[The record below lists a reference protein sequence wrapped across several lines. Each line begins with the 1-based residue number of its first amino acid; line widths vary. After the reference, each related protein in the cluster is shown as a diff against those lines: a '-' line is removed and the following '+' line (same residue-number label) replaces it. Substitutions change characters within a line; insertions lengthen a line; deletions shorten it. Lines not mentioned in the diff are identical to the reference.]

1 MSPGMF
7 PVRGQAWGQAWAV
20 RGLTPGCTI
29 ASGMKRPVVLAVAAV
44 ALIAAAVLVWVDARR
59 EREFRRLIAVGDAA
73 LASGQTFDAIEAFSG
88 ALALKPDS
96 MLASLKR
103 GDTYRRRGEFA
114 AALRDLGQAAFLD
127 PAAPRPI
134 ELLGDVQAAM
144 GQYEAAAAEYQRY
157 LAIDDRAPA
166 VLYKLALAHYRN
178 GMAARAADPLRRA
191 VAIDDRF
198 AEAHYLLGLSLRDT
212 DRDQALRA
220 LRRALE
226 VNATFAAA
234 REELARLYE
243 DMGRPQD
250 AIDQLEALAA
260 LEPARPERL
269 VNVGLAYARI
279 GRRDT
284 AVLTLGRAAERHPD
298 ATVVYTALGRIWLT
312 SAEAQKD
319 PVALGK
325 AIEALQPAAAQ
336 AGAASETRALYGR
349 ALALSGNMVAAE
361 RMLLQAVATAPV
373 DPSAYRYLAEVART
387 ARAHDRREGC
397 GREVRDS

>member
-1 MSPGMF
+1 
-7 PVRGQAWGQAWAV
+7 
-20 RGLTPGCTI
+20 
-29 ASGMKRPVVLAVAAV
+29 MKRSVVLAVAAV
-44 ALIAAAVLVWVDARR
+44 AIVAATVLVWVDARR

-73 LASGQTFDAIEAFSG
+73 LAGDQTFDAIEAFSG
-88 ALALKPDS
+88 ALALKPNS

-103 GDTYRRRGEFA
+103 GDTYRRRAEYA

-134 ELLGDVQAAM
+134 ELLGDVQTAL
-144 GQYEAAAAEYQRY
+144 GQYAAAAAEYQRY
-157 LAIDDRAPA
+157 LAIDDRAPG

-178 GMAARAADPLRRA
+178 GLAARAVDPLRRA
-191 VAIDDRF
+191 IALNDRF
-198 AEAHYLLGLSLRDT
+198 AEAHYLLGLCLRET
-212 DRDQALRA
+212 DRRQSLGAF
-220 LRRALE
+220 RRALE
-226 VNATFAAA
+226 INPTFAAS

-243 DMGRPQD
+243 QMGRWQD
-250 AIDQLEALAA
+250 SIDELEALAA

-269 VNVGLAYARI
+269 VSVGLAYARI

-312 SAEAQKD
+312 SAEGQKD

-336 AGAASETRALYGR
+336 ADAVSETRALYGR

-361 RMLLQAVATAPV
+361 RMLLRAVAMVPV
-373 DPSAYRYLAEVART
+373 DPAAYRYLAEVA
-387 ARAHDRREGC
+387 
-397 GREVRDS
+397 GRLGHATIAKDAAAKYALLASSAL

>member
-1 MSPGMF
+1 
-7 PVRGQAWGQAWAV
+7 
-20 RGLTPGCTI
+20 
-29 ASGMKRPVVLAVAAV
+29 MKRPVVLAVAAV
-44 ALIAAAVLVWVDARR
+44 AIVTAAVLVWMDARR

-73 LASGQTFDAIEAFSG
+73 LAAGQTFDAIEAFSG
-88 ALALKPDS
+88 ALALKPES
-96 MLASLKR
+96 MLAALKR
-103 GDTYRRRGEFA
+103 GDTYRRRGEYA

-134 ELLGDVQAAM
+134 ELLGDVQTAL
-144 GQYEAAAAEYQRY
+144 GQYAAAAAEYQRY
-157 LAIDDRAPA
+157 LALDDRAPA

-178 GMAARAADPLRRA
+178 GTPARAIDPLRRA
-191 VAIDDRF
+191 VTIDDRF
-198 AEAHYLLGLSLRDT
+198 VEAHYLLGLCLRET
-212 DRDQALRA
+212 DRTQALRA

-226 VNATFAAA
+226 INATFAAA
-234 REELARLYE
+234 REELARAYE
-243 DMGRPQD
+243 GMGRWQD
-250 AIDQLEALAA
+250 AIDELEALAA
-260 LEPARPERL
+260 LEPTRAERL

-298 ATVVYTALGRIWLT
+298 ATIVYTALGRIWLT

-361 RMLLQAVATAPV
+361 RMLLQAVATVPV
-373 DPSAYRYLAEVART
+373 DPSAYRYLAEVARRLGHMSV
-387 ARAHDRREGC
+387 ASDAAAKYA
-397 GREVRDS
+397 VLAPL

>member
-1 MSPGMF
+1 
-7 PVRGQAWGQAWAV
+7 
-20 RGLTPGCTI
+20 
-29 ASGMKRPVVLAVAAV
+29 MKRSVVLAVAAV
-44 ALIAAAVLVWVDARR
+44 AIVAATVLVWVDARR

-73 LASGQTFDAIEAFSG
+73 LAGDQTFDAIEAFSG
-88 ALALKPDS
+88 ALALKPNS

-103 GDTYRRRGEFA
+103 GDTYRRRAEYA

-134 ELLGDVQAAM
+134 ELLGDVQTAL
-144 GQYEAAAAEYQRY
+144 GQYAAAAAEYQRY
-157 LAIDDRAPA
+157 LAIDDRAPG

-178 GMAARAADPLRRA
+178 GLAARAVDPLRRA
-191 VAIDDRF
+191 IAINDRF
-198 AEAHYLLGLSLRDT
+198 AEAHYLLGLCLRET
-212 DRDQALRA
+212 DRRQSLGAF
-220 LRRALE
+220 RRALE
-226 VNATFAAA
+226 ISPTFAAS

-243 DMGRPQD
+243 QMGRWQD
-250 AIDQLEALAA
+250 SIDELEALAA

-269 VNVGLAYARI
+269 VSVGLAYARI

-312 SAEAQKD
+312 SAEGQKD

-336 AGAASETRALYGR
+336 ADAVSETRALYGR

-361 RMLLQAVATAPV
+361 RMLLRAVAMVPV
-373 DPSAYRYLAEVART
+373 DPSAYRYLAEVA
-387 ARAHDRREGC
+387 
-397 GREVRDS
+397 GRLGHATIAKDAAAKYALLASSAL

>member
-1 MSPGMF
+1 MYH
-7 PVRGQAWGQAWAV
+7 R
-20 RGLTPGCTI
+20 
-29 ASGMKRPVVLAVAAV
+29 SGMKRPVILTVAAV
-44 ALIAAAVLVWVDARR
+44 AIVAAAVLVWVDARR

-73 LASGQTFDAIEAFSG
+73 LATGQTFDAIEAFSG
-88 ALALKPDS
+88 ALALKPQS

-103 GDTYRRRGEFA
+103 GDTYRRRGEYA

-134 ELLGDVQAAM
+134 ELLGDVQAAL
-144 GQYEAAAAEYQRY
+144 GQYAAAAAEYQRY
-157 LAIDDRAPA
+157 LTLDDRAPA

-178 GMAARAADPLRRA
+178 GTAARAVDPLRLA
-191 VAIDDRF
+191 VALDDRF
-198 AEAHYLLGLSLRDT
+198 AEAHYLLGLSLRES
-212 DRDQALRA
+212 DRQQSLRA

-226 VNATFAAA
+226 VNPTFAAA
-234 REELARLYE
+234 REELARVYE
-243 DMGRPQD
+243 QMGRWQD
-250 AIDQLEALAA
+250 AIDELEALAA

-312 SAEAQKD
+312 SAEAQSD

-336 AGAASETRALYGR
+336 ADAVSETRALYGR

-361 RMLLQAVATAPV
+361 RMLLQAVAMAPV
-373 DPSAYRYLAEVART
+373 DPSAYRYLAEVARRLGHMSV
-387 ARAHDRREGC
+387 ANDAA
-397 GREVRDS
+397 SKYALLASSAL

>member
-1 MSPGMF
+1 
-7 PVRGQAWGQAWAV
+7 
-20 RGLTPGCTI
+20 
-29 ASGMKRPVVLAVAAV
+29 MKRSVVLTVAALAIV
-44 ALIAAAVLVWVDARR
+44 AAAVLVWADARR

-73 LASGQTFDAIEAFSG
+73 LAGDQTFDAIEAFSG
-88 ALALKPDS
+88 ALALKPNS

-103 GDTYRRRGEFA
+103 GDTYRRRGEYA

-134 ELLGDVQAAM
+134 ELLGDVQTAL
-144 GQYEAAAAEYQRY
+144 GQYAAAAAEYQRY
-157 LAIDDRAPA
+157 LAIDDRAPG

-178 GMAARAADPLRRA
+178 GMAARAVDPLRH
-191 VAIDDRF
+191 AITLNDRF
-198 AEAHYLLGLSLRDT
+198 AEAHYLLGLCLRET
-212 DRDQALRA
+212 DRRQSLGAFRH
-220 LRRALE
+220 ALE
-226 VNATFAAA
+226 ISPTFAAA

-243 DMGRPQD
+243 QMGRWQD
-250 AIDQLEALAA
+250 SIDELEALAA

-269 VNVGLAYARI
+269 VSVGLAYARI

-312 SAEAQKD
+312 SAEGQND

-336 AGAASETRALYGR
+336 ADAVSETRTLYGR
-349 ALALSGNMVAAE
+349 ALALSGNMIAAE
-361 RMLLQAVATAPV
+361 RMLLQAVAMVPV
-373 DPSAYRYLAEVART
+373 DPSAYRYLAEVARRLGHATIAKDAATKYALLT
-387 ARAHDRREGC
+387 ASAL
-397 GREVRDS
+397 

>member
-1 MSPGMF
+1 
-7 PVRGQAWGQAWAV
+7 
-20 RGLTPGCTI
+20 
-29 ASGMKRPVVLAVAAV
+29 MKRPVVLAVAAV
-44 ALIAAAVLVWVDARR
+44 AIITAAVLVWVDARR

-73 LASGQTFDAIEAFSG
+73 LASGQTFDAIEAFSD
-88 ALALKPDS
+88 ALTLKPDS

-103 GDTYRRRGEFA
+103 GDTYRRRGEYA
-114 AALRDLGQAAFLD
+114 AALRDLGQASFLD

-144 GQYEAAAAEYQRY
+144 GQFAAAAAEYQKY
-157 LAIDDRAPA
+157 LAIDDRAPL
-166 VLYKLALAHYRN
+166 VLYKLALAHYRS
-178 GMAARAADPLRRA
+178 GAPTLGVEPLRRA
-191 VAIDDRF
+191 VAFDDRF
-198 AEAHYLLGLSLRDT
+198 TEAHYLLGLCLRET
-212 DRDQALRA
+212 DRNLALRA

-234 REELARLYE
+234 REELARVYE
-243 DMGRPQD
+243 ELDRHQD

-260 LEPARPERL
+260 LEPTRPERL

-284 AVLTLGRAAERHPD
+284 AVLTLGRAAERHPE
-298 ATVVYTALGRIWLT
+298 ATIVYTALGRIWLT
-312 SAEAQKD
+312 SAEVQQD

-336 AGAASETRALYGR
+336 SDATSETRALFGR

-361 RMLLQAVATAPV
+361 RMLLQAVATLPV
-373 DPSAYRYLAEVART
+373 DPWAYRYLAEVSRRLGHANIARD
-387 ARAHDRREGC
+387 AAAKYA
-397 GREVRDS
+397 VLAVSAL

>member
-1 MSPGMF
+1 
-7 PVRGQAWGQAWAV
+7 
-20 RGLTPGCTI
+20 
-29 ASGMKRPVVLAVAAV
+29 MKRPVVLAVAAAAV
-44 ALIAAAVLVWVDARR
+44 IVAAVLVWVDARR

-73 LASGQTFDAIEAFSG
+73 LASGQTFGAIEAFSG
-88 ALALKPDS
+88 ALVLKPDS

-103 GDTYRRRGEFA
+103 GDTYRRRGEFD

-144 GQYEAAAAEYQRY
+144 GQYEAAAGEYQRY

-166 VLYKLALAHYRN
+166 VLYKLALAYYRN
-178 GMAARAADPLRRA
+178 GAAPKAADPLRRA

-220 LRRALE
+220 LRRALD
-226 VNATFAAA
+226 VNAAFAAA

-243 DMGRPQD
+243 DMGRHQD

-279 GRRDT
+279 GRRNT

-312 SAEAQKD
+312 SAEEQKD

-361 RMLLQAVATAPV
+361 RMLLQAVATPPV
-373 DPSAYRYLAEVART
+373 DPSAYRYLAEVARRLGHVAV
-387 ARAHDRREGC
+387 ARDAA
-397 GREVRDS
+397 SKYATLAPSTL

>member
-1 MSPGMF
+1 
-7 PVRGQAWGQAWAV
+7 
-20 RGLTPGCTI
+20 
-29 ASGMKRPVVLAVAAV
+29 MKRSVVLAVAAV
-44 ALIAAAVLVWVDARR
+44 AVVTSAALVTVDARR

-88 ALALKPDS
+88 ALGLKPQS

-103 GDTYRRRGEFA
+103 GDTYRRRGEYA

-134 ELLGDVQAAM
+134 ELLGDVQIAL
-144 GQYEAAAAEYQRY
+144 GQYAAAASEYQRY
-157 LAIDDRAPA
+157 LALDDRAPA

-178 GMAARAADPLRRA
+178 GAAARALDPLRRA
-191 VAIDDRF
+191 VAMDDRF
-198 AEAHYLLGLSLRDT
+198 AEAHYLLGLCLRESN
-212 DRDQALRA
+212 REQSLRA

-234 REELARLYE
+234 REELARVYE
-243 DMGRPQD
+243 SMGRWQD

-260 LEPARPERL
+260 LEPTRAERL

-298 ATVVYTALGRIWLT
+298 ATAVYTALGRIWLT
-312 SAEAQKD
+312 SAETQKD

-325 AIEALQPAAAQ
+325 AIEALQPAAARPD
-336 AGAASETRALYGR
+336 AVSETRALYGR

-361 RMLLQAVATAPV
+361 RMLLQAVATTPV
-373 DPSAYRYLAEVART
+373 DASAYRYLAEVARRLGHT
-387 ARAHDRREGC
+387 SVARDAAAKHALLAPL
-397 GREVRDS
+397 

>member
-1 MSPGMF
+1 
-7 PVRGQAWGQAWAV
+7 
-20 RGLTPGCTI
+20 
-29 ASGMKRPVVLAVAAV
+29 MKRSVVLTVAALAIV
-44 ALIAAAVLVWVDARR
+44 AAAVLVWADARR

-73 LASGQTFDAIEAFSG
+73 LAGDQTFDAIEAFSG
-88 ALALKPDS
+88 ALALKPNS

-103 GDTYRRRGEFA
+103 GDTYRRRGEYA

-134 ELLGDVQAAM
+134 ELLGDVQTAL
-144 GQYEAAAAEYQRY
+144 GQYAAAAAEYQRY
-157 LAIDDRAPA
+157 LAIDDRAPG

-178 GMAARAADPLRRA
+178 GMAARAVDPLRH
-191 VAIDDRF
+191 AITLNDRF
-198 AEAHYLLGLSLRDT
+198 AEAHYLLGLCLRET
-212 DRDQALRA
+212 DRRQSLGAFRH
-220 LRRALE
+220 ALE
-226 VNATFAAA
+226 ISPTFAAA

-243 DMGRPQD
+243 QMGRWQD
-250 AIDQLEALAA
+250 SIDELEALAA

-269 VNVGLAYARI
+269 VSVGLAYARI

-312 SAEAQKD
+312 SAEGQND

-336 AGAASETRALYGR
+336 ADAVSETRTLYGR
-349 ALALSGNMVAAE
+349 ALALSGNMIAAE
-361 RMLLQAVATAPV
+361 RMLLQAVAMMPV
-373 DPSAYRYLAEVART
+373 DPSAYRYLAEVARRLGHATIAKDAAAKYALLT
-387 ARAHDRREGC
+387 ASAL
-397 GREVRDS
+397 

>member
-1 MSPGMF
+1 
-7 PVRGQAWGQAWAV
+7 
-20 RGLTPGCTI
+20 
-29 ASGMKRPVVLAVAAV
+29 MKRPVVLAVAAA

-73 LASGQTFDAIEAFSG
+73 LASGQTFRAIEAFSG
-88 ALALKPDS
+88 ALTLKPDS

-103 GDTYRRRGEFA
+103 GDTYRRRGEFG

-134 ELLGDVQAAM
+134 ELLGDVHAAM
-144 GQYEAAAAEYQRY
+144 GQYQAAATEYQRY
-157 LAIDDRAPA
+157 LTIDDRAPA

-178 GMAARAADPLRRA
+178 GMAPKAADPLRRA

-198 AEAHYLLGLSLRDT
+198 AEAHYLLGLSLRDA
-212 DRDQALRA
+212 DRNQALRA

-243 DMGRPQD
+243 DMGRHQD

-279 GRRDT
+279 GRRNT

-312 SAEAQKD
+312 SAEAEKD

-361 RMLLQAVATAPV
+361 RMLLQAVATPPV
-373 DPSAYRYLAEVART
+373 DPSAYRYLAEVARRLGHMAV
-387 ARAHDRREGC
+387 ARDAA
-397 GREVRDS
+397 SKYAILAPSTL

>member
-1 MSPGMF
+1 
-7 PVRGQAWGQAWAV
+7 
-20 RGLTPGCTI
+20 
-29 ASGMKRPVVLAVAAV
+29 MKRPVVVSVGVA

-59 EREFRRLIAVGDAA
+59 EREFRRLLAVGDAA
-73 LASGQTFDAIEAFSG
+73 LASGQTFNAIEAFSG
-88 ALALKPDS
+88 ALTLKPDS

-144 GQYEAAAAEYQRY
+144 GQHEAAASEYQRY
-157 LAIDDRAPA
+157 LAIDDRAPS
-166 VLYKLALAHYRN
+166 VLYKLALAYYRN
-178 GMAARAADPLRRA
+178 GTAARATDPLRRA

-198 AEAHYLLGLSLRDT
+198 AEAHYLLGLSLRQT
-212 DRDQALRA
+212 DRAQALRA

-243 DMGRPQD
+243 DMGRAQD

-260 LEPARPERL
+260 LEPTPERL
-269 VNVGLAYARI
+269 VTVGLAYARI
-279 GRRDT
+279 GRRNT
-284 AVLTLGRAAERHPD
+284 AVLTLGRAAERHPE
-298 ATVVYTALGRIWLT
+298 ATVVYTALGRIWLM

-319 PVALGK
+319 SVALGK

-336 AGAASETRALYGR
+336 AGAGSETHALYGR

-361 RMLLQAVATAPV
+361 RWLLQAVATVPV
-373 DPSAYRYLAEVART
+373 DPSAYLYLAEVARRLGHMSV
-387 ARAHDRREGC
+387 AKDAAAKYA
-397 GREVRDS
+397 VLAQL

>member
-1 MSPGMF
+1 
-7 PVRGQAWGQAWAV
+7 
-20 RGLTPGCTI
+20 
-29 ASGMKRPVVLAVAAV
+29 MKRSVVLTVAALAIV
-44 ALIAAAVLVWVDARR
+44 AAAVLVWADARR

-73 LASGQTFDAIEAFSG
+73 LAGDQTFDAIEAFSG
-88 ALALKPDS
+88 ALALKPNS

-103 GDTYRRRGEFA
+103 GDTYRRRGEYA

-134 ELLGDVQAAM
+134 ELLGDVQTAL
-144 GQYEAAAAEYQRY
+144 GQYAAAAAEYQRY
-157 LAIDDRAPA
+157 LAIDDRAPG

-178 GMAARAADPLRRA
+178 GMAARAVDPLRH
-191 VAIDDRF
+191 AITLNDRF
-198 AEAHYLLGLSLRDT
+198 AEAHYLLGLCLRET
-212 DRDQALRA
+212 DRRQSLGAFRH
-220 LRRALE
+220 ALE
-226 VNATFAAA
+226 ISPTFAAA

-243 DMGRPQD
+243 QMGRWQD
-250 AIDQLEALAA
+250 SIDELEALAA

-269 VNVGLAYARI
+269 VSVGLAYARI

-312 SAEAQKD
+312 SAEGQND

-336 AGAASETRALYGR
+336 ADAVSETRTLYGR
-349 ALALSGNMVAAE
+349 ALALSGNMIAAE
-361 RMLLQAVATAPV
+361 RMLLQAVAMVPV
-373 DPSAYRYLAEVART
+373 DPSAYRYLAEVARRLGHATIAKDAAAKYALLT
-387 ARAHDRREGC
+387 ASAL
-397 GREVRDS
+397 

>member
-1 MSPGMF
+1 
-7 PVRGQAWGQAWAV
+7 
-20 RGLTPGCTI
+20 
-29 ASGMKRPVVLAVAAV
+29 MKRPVVLAVAAAAV
-44 ALIAAAVLVWVDARR
+44 IAAALLVWVDARR

-73 LASGQTFDAIEAFSG
+73 LASGQTFRAIEAFSG
-88 ALALKPDS
+88 ALTLKPDS

-144 GQYEAAAAEYQRY
+144 GQYEAAATEYQRY

-166 VLYKLALAHYRN
+166 VLYKLALAHYRS
-178 GMAARAADPLRRA
+178 GMAPKAADPLRRA

-198 AEAHYLLGLSLRDT
+198 AEAHYLLGLALRDT

-220 LRRALE
+220 LRRALD
-226 VNATFAAA
+226 VNAAFAAA

-243 DMGRPQD
+243 DMGRHQD

-298 ATVVYTALGRIWLT
+298 ATVVYTALGRVWLT

-361 RMLLQAVATAPV
+361 RMLLQAVATPPV
-373 DPSAYRYLAEVART
+373 DPSAYRYLAEVARRLGHMAV
-387 ARAHDRREGC
+387 ARDAA
-397 GREVRDS
+397 SKYATLAPSTL

>member
-1 MSPGMF
+1 
-7 PVRGQAWGQAWAV
+7 
-20 RGLTPGCTI
+20 
-29 ASGMKRPVVLAVAAV
+29 MKRPVVLTVAAV
-44 ALIAAAVLVWVDARR
+44 AIVAAAVLVWVDARR

-73 LASGQTFDAIEAFSG
+73 LATGQTFDAIEAFSG
-88 ALALKPDS
+88 ALALKPQS

-103 GDTYRRRGEFA
+103 GDTYRRRGEYT

-134 ELLGDVQAAM
+134 ELLGDVQAAL
-144 GQYEAAAAEYQRY
+144 GQYAAAAAEYQRY
-157 LAIDDRAPA
+157 LALDDRAPA

-178 GMAARAADPLRRA
+178 GSAARAVDPLRRA
-191 VAIDDRF
+191 VALDDRF
-198 AEAHYLLGLSLRDT
+198 AEAHYLLGLSLRES
-212 DRDQALRA
+212 DRQQSLRA

-226 VNATFAAA
+226 VHPTFAAA
-234 REELARLYE
+234 REELARVYE
-243 DMGRPQD
+243 QMGRWQD
-250 AIDQLEALAA
+250 AIDELEALAA

-336 AGAASETRALYGR
+336 ADAVSETRALYGR

-361 RMLLQAVATAPV
+361 RMLLQAAAMVPV
-373 DPSAYRYLAEVART
+373 DPSAYRYLAEVARRLGHMSV
-387 ARAHDRREGC
+387 AKDAA
-397 GREVRDS
+397 SKYALLASPAL

>member
-1 MSPGMF
+1 
-7 PVRGQAWGQAWAV
+7 
-20 RGLTPGCTI
+20 
-29 ASGMKRPVVLAVAAV
+29 MKRSVVLAVAAV
-44 ALIAAAVLVWVDARR
+44 AIVAATVLVWVDARR

-73 LASGQTFDAIEAFSG
+73 LAGDQTFDAIEAFSG
-88 ALALKPDS
+88 ALALKPNS

-103 GDTYRRRGEFA
+103 GDTYRRRAEYA

-134 ELLGDVQAAM
+134 ELLGDVQTAL
-144 GQYEAAAAEYQRY
+144 GQYAAAAAEYQRY
-157 LAIDDRAPA
+157 LAIDDRAPG

-178 GMAARAADPLRRA
+178 GLAARAVDPLRRA
-191 VAIDDRF
+191 IALNDRF
-198 AEAHYLLGLSLRDT
+198 AEAHYLLGLCLRET
-212 DRDQALRA
+212 DRRQSLSAF
-220 LRRALE
+220 RRALE
-226 VNATFAAA
+226 INPTFAAS

-243 DMGRPQD
+243 QMGRWQD
-250 AIDQLEALAA
+250 SIDELEALAA

-269 VNVGLAYARI
+269 VSVGLAYARI

-312 SAEAQKD
+312 SAEGQKD

-336 AGAASETRALYGR
+336 ADAVSETRALYGR

-361 RMLLQAVATAPV
+361 RMLLRAVAMVPV
-373 DPSAYRYLAEVART
+373 DPSAYRYLAEVA
-387 ARAHDRREGC
+387 
-397 GREVRDS
+397 GRLGHATIAKDAAAKYALLASSAL